1 MFTIRR
7 AALLAAS
14 FTLAFAV
21 PAAAQDDPFIGGD
34 YVEVTGVSIDD
45 GHYLDYAT
53 FLAGYYRSQEQY
65 AVSQG
70 WQTSWELLS
79 NVHKRKG
86 EPDLYLI
93 RRYKSL
99 PDGVEGDR
107 RSTMIRDHVKMTDA
121 QMQAASGGRAKFRH
135 VDSSQLLQVMKMRK

>member
-1 MFTIRR
+1 MLTIRR

-14 FTLAFAV
+14 LTLAFAV
-21 PAAAQDDPFIGGD
+21 PAAAQEDPFIGGD

-53 FLAGYYRSQEQY
+53 FLAGYYRAQEQY

-99 PDGVEGDR
+99 PDGAEGDR
-107 RSTMIRDHVKMTDA
+107 RSANIREHVKQSDA
-121 QMQAASGGRAKFRH
+121 QMQAASGDRAKFRH
-135 VDSSQLLQVMKMRK
+135 IDGSQLLQVMAYRK